1 MSKNRL
7 PYETIGGNLSAADT
21 YSQLI
26 EYLRLAEEAC
36 YILGHFYKAQDDWHK
51 GQGFLAIGE
60 MMKMTGVNVTN
71 LATKSMRT
79 QAGFK

>member
-1 MSKNRL
+1 MTKNRL
-7 PYETIGGNLSAADT
+7 TYETKGGNISSADT

-26 EYLRLAEEAC
+26 EYLRMAEEAC
-36 YILGHFYKAQDDWHK
+36 YILGHFYKSQDDWAK

-71 LATKSMRT
+71 LATKSIRT
-79 QAGFK
+79 QVGYR